1 MDEQS
6 RNYLPTKLENE
17 FDEFYR
23 ATLLQ
28 DFRFL
33 EPQRKKYL
41 QQFFIMLALF
51 GFGFFV
57 AWQWLFV
64 YIRFADESNGSTMF
78 NLWFGFFVGLCILTI
93 LFLPK
98 PAKKYKRDTKKMVMP
113 KIMAFFKHLTY
124 QWENGGI
131 NANVIRESDLF
142 EGMEKVYYDDTF
154 QGSHKGT
161 KFQLGEQ
168 RVTTYVQTKNG
179 RREVTMFK
187 GIFLFFEL
195 GKKFNGQTVVNDK
208 KGQGLTYFL
217 SFLGGALFLW
227 LVVMNIKAFFADGF
241 VNWNFLIWVIV
252 VVGTFLYGFF
262 KNKYKKV
269 YLEDVVFAKN
279 WKVKATDQVEARYV
293 LTPALM
299 ERMLK
304 IKKMFYGNSIHF
316 AFFNNKVLIAVGTN
330 KDMFETT
337 SLFASAFEYRR
348 VREVIVQFYNIFAV
362 IDEMKQKELDANIGQ
377 LKKSNKVVENM

>member
-57 AWQWLFV
+57 VGVLVRKGPEYVGQDTILPNVVAIL
-64 YIRFADESNGSTMF
+64 
-78 NLWFGFFVGLCILTI
+78 FVGLCILTI

-131 NANVIRESDLF
+131 SANVIRESDLF

-208 KGQGLTYFL
+208 KGQWLTFFL

-241 VNWNFLIWVIV
+241 VNWNFLIWAIV
-252 VVGTFLYGFF
+252 FIGAFLYGIF
-262 KNKYKKV
+262 KSKYKKV

-377 LKKSNKVVENM
+377 LKKSNRVVENM

>member
-57 AWQWLFV
+57 VGVLVRKGPEYVGQDTILPNVVAIL
-64 YIRFADESNGSTMF
+64 
-78 NLWFGFFVGLCILTI
+78 FVGLC
-93 LFLPK
+93 LFAAFMLPK

-131 NANVIRESDLF
+131 SANVIRESDLF

-195 GKKFNGQTVVNDK
+195 GKKFKGQTVVNDK
-208 KGQGLTYFL
+208 KGQWLTFFL

-241 VNWNFLIWVIV
+241 VNWNFLIWAIV
-252 VVGTFLYGFF
+252 FIGAFLYGIF
-262 KNKYKKV
+262 KSKYKKV

-337 SLFASAFEYRR
+337 SLFSSALNYQK
-348 VREVIVQFYNIFAV
+348 VREVIAQFYSIFAT
-362 IDEMKQKELDANIGQ
+362 IEELKQSTLDRVS
-377 LKKSNKVVENM
+377 KK

>member
-57 AWQWLFV
+57 VGVLVRKGPEYVGQDTILPNVVAIL
-64 YIRFADESNGSTMF
+64 
-78 NLWFGFFVGLCILTI
+78 FVGLCILTI

-131 NANVIRESDLF
+131 SANVIRESDLF

-208 KGQGLTYFL
+208 KGQGLTYFFCFL
-217 SFLGGALFLW
+217 SWAFLLLLIAMNVQSFL
-227 LVVMNIKAFFADGF
+227 ADGY
-241 VNWNFLIWVIV
+241 VNVDFLIWAIV
-252 VVGTFLYGFF
+252 FIGAFLYGIF
-262 KNKYKKV
+262 KSKYKKV

-304 IKKMFYGNSIHF
+304 IKIMFYGNSIHF

-377 LKKSNKVVENM
+377 LKKSNRVVENM

>member
-6 RNYLPTKLENE
+6 KNYLPEKLEND

-28 DFRFL
+28 DFMFL
-33 EPQRKKYL
+33 EPLRKKYL
-41 QQFFIMLALF
+41 RQFFIMLAIFCF
-51 GFGFFV
+51 GVFV
-57 AWQWLFV
+57 AWQFLLIV
-64 YIRFADESNGSTMF
+64 IRFCDDGMHSSVF
-78 NLWFGFFVGLCILTI
+78 NLWFGFVVGLF
-93 LFLPK
+93 LFAAFMLPK

-113 KIMAFFKHLTY
+113 KITAFFKNMTY
-124 QWENGGI
+124 QSENGGVS
-131 NANVIRESDLF
+131 ASVIRESDLF
-142 EGMEKVYYDDTF
+142 EGMENVYYDDTF
-154 QGSHKGT
+154 RGSRKGT

-187 GIFLFFEL
+187 GIFLLFEL
-195 GKKFNGQTVVNDK
+195 GKKFKGQTVVKDK
-208 KGQGLTYFL
+208 KGQWLTFFFL
-217 SFLGGALFLW
+217 FLGGTFL
-227 LVVMNIKAFFADGF
+227 LLLMVMNVKAFFTDGY
-241 VNWNFLIWVIV
+241 VNWDFLLWSLTVI
-252 VVGTFLYGFF
+252 GAFLYGIF

-269 YLEDVVFAKN
+269 NLEDVVFAKN

-304 IKKMFYGNSIHF
+304 IKRMFYGKSVHF

-337 SLFASAFEYRR
+337 SLFTSALDYKK
-348 VREVIVQFYNIFAV
+348 VREVIAQFYSVFAI
-362 IDEMKQKELDANIGQ
+362 IDEMKQKELDANIGRR
-377 LKKSNKVVENM
+377 KKSDTVAENA

>member
-57 AWQWLFV
+57 VGVLVRKGPEYVGQDTILPNVVAIL
-64 YIRFADESNGSTMF
+64 
-78 NLWFGFFVGLCILTI
+78 FVGLC
-93 LFLPK
+93 LFAAFMLPG

-131 NANVIRESDLF
+131 SANVIRESDLF

-187 GIFLFFEL
+187 GIFLLFEL

-208 KGQGLTYFL
+208 KGQWLTFFL

-241 VNWNFLIWVIV
+241 VNWNFLIWSIV
-252 VVGTFLYGFF
+252 VVGTFLYGIF
-262 KNKYKKV
+262 KSKYKKV
-269 YLEDVVFAKN
+269 YLEDVVFSKN

-348 VREVIVQFYNIFAV
+348 VREVIVQFYSVFAI

-377 LKKSNKVVENM
+377 LKKSNRVVENM

>member
-41 QQFFIMLALF
+41 KQFFIMLALF

-57 AWQWLFV
+57 VGVLVRKGPEYVGQDTILPNVVAIL
-64 YIRFADESNGSTMF
+64 
-78 NLWFGFFVGLCILTI
+78 FVGLC
-93 LFLPK
+93 LFAAFMLPK

-124 QWENGGI
+124 KWENGGI
-131 NANVIRESDLF
+131 SANVIRESDLF

-187 GIFLFFEL
+187 GIFLLFEL

-241 VNWNFLIWVIV
+241 VNWNFLIWAIV

-377 LKKSNKVVENM
+377 LKKSNRVVENM

>member
-6 RNYLPTKLENE
+6 RNYLPEKLEND

-23 ATLLQ
+23 ATLFQ
-28 DFRFL
+28 DFMFL

-41 QQFFIMLALF
+41 RQFFIMLAIF
-51 GFGFFV
+51 SFGFFV
-57 AWQWLFV
+57 AWQLLLV
-64 YIRFADESNGSTMF
+64 YIRFFDECKGTNIF
-78 NLWFGFFVGLCILTI
+78 NVWFGFFVGLCILAI

-113 KIMAFFKHLTY
+113 KITAFFKHLSY
-124 QWENGGI
+124 QRENGGI
-131 NANVIRESDLF
+131 SASVIRESDLF
-142 EGMEKVYYDDTF
+142 EGMENVYYDDTF
-154 QGSHKGT
+154 RGSHKGT

-187 GIFLFFEL
+187 GIFLLFEL
-195 GKKFNGQTVVNDK
+195 GKKFKGQTVVKDK
-208 KGQGLTYFL
+208 KGQWLTFFFL
-217 SFLGGALFLW
+217 FLGGTFL
-227 LVVMNIKAFFADGF
+227 LLLMVMNVKAFFTDGY
-241 VNWNFLIWVIV
+241 VNWDFLLWSLTVI
-252 VVGTFLYGFF
+252 GAFLYGIF
-262 KNKYKKV
+262 KSKYKKV
-269 YLEDVVFAKN
+269 YLEDVVFSKN
-279 WKVKATDQVEARYV
+279 WKVKATDQIEARYV

-304 IKKMFYGNSIHF
+304 IKRMFYGNSIHF

-337 SLFASAFEYRR
+337 ALFSSALNYQK
-348 VREVIVQFYNIFAV
+348 VREVIAQFYSVFAI
-362 IDEMKQKELDANIGQ
+362 IDEMKQSSLGTKNA
-377 LKKSNKVVENM
+377 

>member
-57 AWQWLFV
+57 VGVLVRKGPEYVGQDTILPNVVAIL
-64 YIRFADESNGSTMF
+64 
-78 NLWFGFFVGLCILTI
+78 FVGLC
-93 LFLPK
+93 LFAAFMLPK

-131 NANVIRESDLF
+131 SANVIRESDLF

-208 KGQGLTYFL
+208 KGQWLTFFL

-241 VNWNFLIWVIV
+241 VNWNFLIWAIV
-252 VVGTFLYGFF
+252 FIGAFLYGIF
-262 KNKYKKV
+262 KSKYKKV

-377 LKKSNKVVENM
+377 LKKSNRVVENM

>member
-57 AWQWLFV
+57 VGVLVRKGPEYVGQDTILPNVVAIL
-64 YIRFADESNGSTMF
+64 
-78 NLWFGFFVGLCILTI
+78 FVGLCILTI

-131 NANVIRESDLF
+131 SANVIRESDLF

-208 KGQGLTYFL
+208 KGQWLTFFL

-241 VNWNFLIWVIV
+241 VNWNFLIWSIV
-252 VVGTFLYGFF
+252 VVGTFLYGIF
-262 KNKYKKV
+262 KSKYKKV

-377 LKKSNKVVENM
+377 LKKSNRVVENM

>member
-57 AWQWLFV
+57 VGVLVRKGPEYVGQDTILPNVVAIL
-64 YIRFADESNGSTMF
+64 
-78 NLWFGFFVGLCILTI
+78 FVGLCILTI

-131 NANVIRESDLF
+131 SANVIRESDLF

-208 KGQGLTYFL
+208 KGQWLTFFL
-217 SFLGGALFLW
+217 SFLGGALLLW

-241 VNWNFLIWVIV
+241 VNWNFLIWAIV
-252 VVGTFLYGFF
+252 FIGAFLYGIF
-262 KNKYKKV
+262 KSKYKKV

-377 LKKSNKVVENM
+377 LKKSNRVVENM

>member
-57 AWQWLFV
+57 VGVLVRKGPEYVGQDTILPNVVAIL
-64 YIRFADESNGSTMF
+64 
-78 NLWFGFFVGLCILTI
+78 FVGLC
-93 LFLPK
+93 LFAAFMLPK

-131 NANVIRESDLF
+131 SANVIRESDLF

-208 KGQGLTYFL
+208 KGQWLTFFL

-241 VNWNFLIWVIV
+241 VNWNFLIWAIV
-252 VVGTFLYGFF
+252 FIGAFLYGIF
-262 KNKYKKV
+262 KSKYKKV

-377 LKKSNKVVENM
+377 LKKSNRIVENM

>member
-41 QQFFIMLALF
+41 KQFFIMLALF

-57 AWQWLFV
+57 VGVLVRKGPEYVGQDTILPNVVAIL
-64 YIRFADESNGSTMF
+64 
-78 NLWFGFFVGLCILTI
+78 FVGLC
-93 LFLPK
+93 LFAAFMLPK

-124 QWENGGI
+124 KWENGGI
-131 NANVIRESDLF
+131 SANVIRESDLF

-187 GIFLFFEL
+187 GIFLLFEL

-241 VNWNFLIWVIV
+241 VNWNFLIWAIV
-252 VVGTFLYGFF
+252 VVETFLYGFF

-377 LKKSNKVVENM
+377 LKKSNRVVENM

>member
-57 AWQWLFV
+57 VGVLVRKGPEYVGQDTILPNVVAIL
-64 YIRFADESNGSTMF
+64 
-78 NLWFGFFVGLCILTI
+78 FVGLCILTI

-113 KIMAFFKHLTY
+113 KIMAFFKYFTY

-131 NANVIRESDLF
+131 SANVIRESDLF

-208 KGQGLTYFL
+208 KGQWLTFFL
-217 SFLGGALFLW
+217 SFLGGALLLW

-241 VNWNFLIWVIV
+241 VNWNFLIWAIV
-252 VVGTFLYGFF
+252 FIGAFLYGIF
-262 KNKYKKV
+262 KSKYKKV

-377 LKKSNKVVENM
+377 LKKSNRVVENM